1 MRNCVRSAF
10 VQNAQLRGAWSQN
23 YLQKPG
29 EGALKN
35 VTLIPGVGIG
45 PEITNSVRTVFEALH
60 VPIKFDVLDNFNF
73 ENDDSKKQ
81 LRKNECILL
90 GVMTEKNQK
99 YTDNYKFYKY
109 LDLYSNITFAFSVEG
124 ITQRHNNT
132 DIVVIRENTEG
143 EYSGVEHEVY
153 PGVVES
159 IKVTTKQASL
169 RIAEYAFE
177 FAHLSG
183 RKKVTAVHKANIM
196 KLVDGLFLQACREVA
211 QRYSFIKYE
220 EMIIDNCCMQLV
232 KNPTQFDVMV
242 MPNLYGSIVQNVVA
256 GITGGV
262 GMAAGASIGGDHA
275 LFSQGCRHTGR
286 DIAGKNVVN
295 PSAMLVS
302 STLLLRHLGLP
313 NFADQICRSVQHTI
327 QDKKIKTKDIGGNAT
342 TDQFTN
348 EVIKSLGK

>member
-1 MRNCVRSAF
+1 MRNCVRQVFRSK
-10 VQNAQLRGAWSQN
+10 QQLRGAWSQN
-23 YLQKPG
+23 YLQRPG
-29 EGALKN
+29 EGQLKN
-35 VTLIPGVGIG
+35 VTMLPGDGIG
-45 PEITNSVRTVFEALH
+45 PEITKSVMQVFDALH

-73 ENDDSKKQ
+73 DNDEQRSLLK
-81 LRKNECILL
+81 KNECILL

-99 YTDNYKFYKY
+99 YTDNYRFYKY
-109 LDLYSNITFAFSVEG
+109 LDLYANITFAFSVEG

-196 KLVDGLFLQACREVA
+196 KLVDGLFLQAHREVA
-211 QRYSFIKYE
+211 QKYPFIKYE

-262 GMAAGASIGGDHA
+262 GMAAGASIGKNHA

-286 DIAGKNVVN
+286 DIAGQNIVN
-295 PSAMLVS
+295 PSALLVS
-302 STLLLRHLGLP
+302 SSLLLRHLGLP
-313 NFADQICRSVQHTI
+313 NFADQICSAVQETI
-327 QDKKIKTKDIGGNAT
+327 QNKNFKTKDIGGKAST
-342 TDQFTN
+342 EQFTK
-348 EVIKSLGK
+348 EVIKCLGK

>member
-1 MRNCVRSAF
+1 MKNCVRQAF
-10 VQNAQLRGAWSQN
+10 RSNSTLRGAWSQN
-23 YLQKPG
+23 YLQRPG
-29 EGALKN
+29 EGQLKN
-35 VTLIPGVGIG
+35 VTVLPGDGIG
-45 PEITNSVRTVFEALH
+45 PEITRSVMQVFDALH
-60 VPIKFDVLDNFNF
+60 VPVKFDVLDNFNF
-73 ENDDSKKQ
+73 DNDEQRNLLK
-81 LRKNECILL
+81 KNECILL

-99 YTDNYKFYKY
+99 YTDNYRFYKY
-109 LDLYSNITFAFSVEG
+109 LDLYANITFAFSVEG
-124 ITQRHNNT
+124 IKQRHNNT

-196 KLVDGLFLQACREVA
+196 KLVDGLFLSAHREVA
-211 QRYSFIKYE
+211 QKYPFIKYE

-262 GMAAGASIGGDHA
+262 GMAAGASIGKDHA

-286 DIAGKNVVN
+286 DIAGKNIVN
-295 PSAMLVS
+295 PSALLVS
-302 STLLLRHLGLP
+302 SSLLLRHLGLP
-313 NFADQICRSVQHTI
+313 NFADQICSAVQETI
-327 QDKKIKTKDIGGNAT
+327 QERKLKTKDIGGKAST
-342 TDQFTN
+342 EQFTK
-348 EVIKSLGK
+348 EVIKCLGK